1 MFPDYIYCFIQ
12 DLIFVGNCTV
22 LTVLLLPF
30 LRYRRIGASIIFQ
43 LFQVNVTLDAAQL
56 KFSIQLQQH
65 ILKSYFKKCG
75 NKL

>member
-43 LFQVNVTLDAAQL
+43 LFQVNVTGCSTAEVQYSAATA
-56 KFSIQLQQH
+56 
-65 ILKSYFKKCG
+65 YFKK
-75 NKL
+75 LF